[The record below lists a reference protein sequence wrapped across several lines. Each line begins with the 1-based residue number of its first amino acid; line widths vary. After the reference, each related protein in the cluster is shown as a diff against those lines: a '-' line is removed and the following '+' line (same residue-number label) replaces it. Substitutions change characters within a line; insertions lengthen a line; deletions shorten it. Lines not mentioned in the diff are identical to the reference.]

1 LQPVSGKQGMD
12 AAFFQFQAGDS
23 TLRPQRADTLHS
35 ESSEPSFQ
43 PDQEEPAAGY
53 FPEHPGDI
61 LRVQS
66 ASIRPVTVKEV
77 PVEIP
82 KKKDFHP
89 PQWNF
94 NLNFFTENLL
104 TRAVSRN
111 GAFAPGEGSHVA
123 TSTGI
128 KPDVIVPLGR
138 NIPHLDWFL
147 GIFLFIS
154 MLFIWIRLFYG
165 KYFTTLASAVSSF
178 QMSAKLFRERNV
190 LVRRVSIVLDFIYFV
205 MLSVLIFES
214 VTHFNWVTPSLSQF
228 NLYMLL
234 LNIII
239 IYSLGR
245 IALLRLTAKLFMQ
258 RSLFSEYIHNTLV
271 INKGVGI
278 ILFPIVIT
286 ARYFPFPLISLVLTL
301 GLGILIFA
309 VIWKSIR
316 AYQIIRRKNVVL
328 FYLIL
333 YHCTLEFLPLLIGYK
348 VIISLI

>member
-1 LQPVSGKQGMD
+1 MD
-12 AAFFQFQAGDS
+12 AAFFQFQVGDS
-23 TLRPQRADTLHS
+23 TLRSQRADSLRS
-35 ESSEPSFQ
+35 ESAEPALQSE
-43 PDQEEPAAGY
+43 QEEPVVGY
-53 FPEHPGDI
+53 FPDHPGDI
-61 LRVQS
+61 LRIQS

-82 KKKDFHP
+82 KRKVILP
-89 PQWNF
+89 PEWNF
-94 NLNFFTENLL
+94 NLNFFVENGL
-104 TRAVSRN
+104 TRAVTRN
-111 GAFAPGEGSHVA
+111 GFFNPDEESYVA
-123 TSTGI
+123 STGV
-128 KPDVIVPLGR
+128 KPAAIVPQGR
-138 NIPHLDWFL
+138 NISHLDWFL

-165 KYFTTLASAVSSF
+165 KYFATLASAVSSF

-205 MLSVLIFES
+205 MLSVLVFES
-214 VTHFNWVTPSLSQF
+214 ATHFNWVTHSLSQF

-239 IYSLGR
+239 IYSLVR
-245 IALLRLTAKLFMQ
+245 IALLRITANLFLQ
-258 RSLFSEYIHNTLV
+258 RNLFSEYIHNTLV
-271 INKGVGI
+271 INKGIGI

-286 ARYFPFPLISLVLTL
+286 ARYFPFPLISLVLSI
-301 GLGILIFA
+301 GLGILIFG

-333 YHCTLEFLPLLIGYK
+333 YLCTLEFLPLLIGYK

>member
-1 LQPVSGKQGMD
+1 MD
-12 AAFFQFQAGDS
+12 AAFFEFQVGDS
-23 TLRPQRADTLHS
+23 TLQTQRADSLRS
-35 ESSEPSFQ
+35 QSAEPAVQ
-43 PDQEEPAAGY
+43 PEQEEPVVGY
-53 FPEHPGDI
+53 FPDHPGDI
-61 LRVQS
+61 LRIQS
-66 ASIRPVTVKEV
+66 AAIHTVKVKEV

-82 KKKDFHP
+82 KRQAILP
-89 PQWNF
+89 PEWNF
-94 NLNFFTENLL
+94 NLNFFVENGL
-104 TRAVSRN
+104 TRAVARN
-111 GAFAPGEGSHVA
+111 GFFKQDEESYVA
-123 TSTGI
+123 TTGV
-128 KPDVIVPLGR
+128 KPDTIVPRGR
-138 NIPHLDWFL
+138 NITHLDWFL

-205 MLSVLIFES
+205 MLSILVYELI
-214 VTHFNWVTPSLSQF
+214 THFNWVTSSLSQF

-239 IYSLGR
+239 IYSLVR
-245 IALLRLTAKLFMQ
+245 NTLLRITAHVFLQ

-271 INKGVGI
+271 INKGTGI
-278 ILFPIVIT
+278 VLFPIVIT
-286 ARYFPFPLISLVLTL
+286 ARYFPFPLISLVLVI
-301 GLGILIFA
+301 GLSILILS

-333 YHCTLEFLPLLIGYK
+333 YLCTLEFLPLLIGYK